1 MTITHPFQQHSFSS
15 EDDGVQILPDE
26 MPDSDNNA
34 ASKQVAKASKEKK
47 EKPKNIRIVDR
58 DMDIITYLFRIQY
71 AYNYQAGR
79 RFGTSSESIDQ
90 RLQKLSQHGLVTKER
105 IAGSA
110 TAFKASTKGLQ
121 IADLPHKDGKA
132 IALGTVQHTIAV
144 ASLVAELESGSP
156 DAVDVLDVGKWGE
169 SFPSMNRIEG
179 GRRLSSDYQNNVLS
193 RGEMTVTEREIRRS
207 QHMGRTIGQDGIDYA
222 ELRLVTQ
229 LASEYEDAPELA
241 EGNERL
247 FIVYGGGGKSGEHI
261 PDLVVPRPRAADG
274 STQSIAIEVE
284 LTPKSKADWQR
295 ILRAYWGS
303 GWMFKRV
310 LYYTQSSAIRDALT
324 RIADDIGMILEDD
337 TDEVKARKLAVV
349 GSLSNR
355 NFEVG
360 FRSYSPKDNRRMYL
374 G

>member
-1 MTITHPFQQHSFSS
+1 MTITHPFQQHSFSPQ
-15 EDDGVQILPDE
+15 DDGVQTLPDE
-26 MPDSDNNA
+26 MPHSVN
-34 ASKQVAKASKEKK
+34 SVPIKKVTKATKK
-47 EKPKNIRIVDR
+47 KPKNIRIVDR
-58 DMDIITYLFRIQY
+58 DIDIITYLFRVQY
-71 AYNYQAGR
+71 AYSYQAGR
-79 RFGTSSESIDQ
+79 RFNTSAASIDQ
-90 RLQKLSQHGLVTKER
+90 RLQKLSQHGFVTKER

-110 TAFKASTKGLQ
+110 TAWKASTKGLQ
-121 IADLPHKDGKA
+121 IANLPHKDGKA
-132 IALGTVQHTIAV
+132 IALGTAQHNIAV
-144 ASLVAELESGSP
+144 ALLVAELESGSP
-156 DAVDVLDVGKWGE
+156 DAVDVLDVKKWGE
-169 SFPSMNRIEG
+169 PIPSMNRIDG

-193 RGEMTVTEREIRRS
+193 RGEMTVTEREIRSS

-222 ELRLVTQ
+222 ELRLVCQ
-229 LASEYEDAPELA
+229 LSSEYEDAPELV

-247 FIVYGGGGKSGEHI
+247 FVVYGGGGKSGEHI

-310 LYYTQSSAIRDALT
+310 LYYTQSPAIRDAVS

-337 TDEVKARKLAVV
+337 TAEVKARKLAVV
-349 GSLSNR
+349 GSLTPR

-360 FRSYSPKDNRRMYL
+360 FRTYSPQDNRRMYL